1 MSIGNRPHH
10 HPTSAKTYFHPV
22 LNIVLITVLCTR
34 LDAYKM
40 YEEKQQSSSS
50 GSKLLYTWLRAPCGD
65 AQTATV
71 GRLMRMNDR
80 LLALYFYNDASSN

>member
-1 MSIGNRPHH
+1 MSIGGWPHH
-10 HPTSAKTYFHPV
+10 HPTSAKTYFHAV

-40 YEEKQQSSSS
+40 YCEEKQQSSSS
-50 GSKLLYTWLRAPCGD
+50 SGSSKLLYCWLRAPCGD

-71 GRLMRMNDR
+71 GRLMIE
-80 LLALYFYNDASSN
+80 